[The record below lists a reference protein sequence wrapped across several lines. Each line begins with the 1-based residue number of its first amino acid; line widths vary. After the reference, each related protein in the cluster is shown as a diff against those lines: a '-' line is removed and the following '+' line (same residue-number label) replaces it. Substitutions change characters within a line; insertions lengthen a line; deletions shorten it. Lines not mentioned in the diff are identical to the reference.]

1 MEYILIPLIIILAI
15 MVVVSLVR
23 GIIAF
28 LKSTRLDMDRD
39 PATGA
44 SEMQLKQNKM
54 MFARIKYQALAI
66 VVVIILLAVSR

>member
-1 MEYILIPLIIILAI
+1 MGNTLLVLVIIGLAI

-28 LKSTRLDMDRD
+28 LKTSKDDL
-39 PATGA
+39 ATPGGGA
-44 SEMQLKQNKM
+44 TPMQLQQNKM

-66 VVVIILLAVSR
+66 IVVALLMLFNR

>member
-1 MEYILIPLIIILAI
+1 MNTILVIAIVLLAI

-28 LKSTRLDMDRD
+28 LQTTKEDLESGSDRV
-39 PATGA
+39 T
-44 SEMQLKQNKM
+44 ELQLQQNKM

-66 VVVIILLAVSR
+66 AVVAILMMVNS